1 MTHAEEEVVE
11 AMKAMNEGD
20 DGEEEEDA
28 NVIEIQDTT
37 EDKWKKPTKL
47 LAEKISLIAAD
58 ESVDI
63 EGGVEDRA
71 IATTID
77 GATEETSTGKRIVEK
92 EISEVMKECAIVI
105 EGVEMGH
112 VANPNTSSSVEA
124 SSSKWKRP
132 KKIVAEDV
140 FGDAAAETTPTTNSN
155 RIASCLS
162 GTSIASSTGF
172 CGREKEDAESQFA
185 DLLRQHP
192 FKLQARRTKF
202 TMTAAATKGGVVIF
216 KEMADGMR
224 YLYNW

>member
-1 MTHAEEEVVE
+1 M
-11 AMKAMNEGD
+11 
-20 DGEEEEDA
+20 
-28 NVIEIQDTT
+28 
-37 EDKWKKPTKL
+37 
-47 LAEKISLIAAD
+47 AEKISLNAAD

-132 KKIVAEDV
+132 KKIMAEDV
-140 FGDAAAETTPTTNSN
+140 FADAAADTTPTTNSN
-155 RIASCLS
+155 RIASCSS
-162 GTSIASSTGF
+162 GTSIASLTGF
-172 CGREKEDAESQFA
+172 CGREKEDAESQLILA
-185 DLLRQHP
+185 GNGNVEEQNDSCSRNCWSKEAPNSQIYKTLRCYN
-192 FKLQARRTKF
+192 
-202 TMTAAATKGGVVIF
+202 
-216 KEMADGMR
+216 MALAPKKTHR
-224 YLYNW
+224 CSQRSW